1 MAPRYGGLVTDS
13 LIVSVPTE
21 QLRDDVR
28 AHLDPALDVEVVLWV
43 DGEPPRERI
52 DVVVPPY
59 MKQGAMLRAVAGVSP
74 RLVQAQSI
82 GYDGVADV
90 LPEGLVYANASSVH
104 ETATAELTVG
114 LMVAAQRDMHV
125 FMRQQSAG
133 EWTKRW
139 TPGLADRRVLLLG
152 YGGVAKAIAQRL
164 VGFEVD
170 VVPVA
175 SRARDENGV
184 HIHGIDELPEL
195 LTDADIV
202 VNVLPGGD
210 ATHHLIDDAAL
221 SALPDGALV
230 VNVGRGPTFD
240 TDAVVD
246 HVRRGRIRFAADVFD
261 PEPLPA
267 DHPLWSLDDVIIT
280 PHVGGMS
287 DAMRPRIAKLVASQ
301 AERIARGEDPVN
313 VVIRG

>member
-114 LMVAAQRDMHV
+114 LMVAAQRH
-125 FMRQQSAG
+125 A
-133 EWTKRW
+133 
-139 TPGLADRRVLLLG
+139 
-152 YGGVAKAIAQRL
+152 RL
-164 VGFEVD
+164 HAPAV
-170 VVPVA
+170 
-175 SRARDENGV
+175 
-184 HIHGIDELPEL
+184 
-195 LTDADIV
+195 
-202 VNVLPGGD
+202 
-210 ATHHLIDDAAL
+210 
-221 SALPDGALV
+221 
-230 VNVGRGPTFD
+230 RG
-240 TDAVVD
+240 
-246 HVRRGRIRFAADVFD
+246 
-261 PEPLPA
+261 
-267 DHPLWSLDDVIIT
+267 
-280 PHVGGMS
+280 
-287 DAMRPRIAKLVASQ
+287 
-301 AERIARGEDPVN
+301 
-313 VVIRG
+313 